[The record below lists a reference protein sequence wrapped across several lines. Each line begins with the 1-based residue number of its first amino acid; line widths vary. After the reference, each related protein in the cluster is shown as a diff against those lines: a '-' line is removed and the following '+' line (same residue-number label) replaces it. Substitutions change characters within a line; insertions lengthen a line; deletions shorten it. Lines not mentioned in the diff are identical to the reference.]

1 MQFER
6 QLANISVPEVIRI
19 DTSAIYHKITIQ
31 ELTELVPQIKWMTYF
46 SELVSPM
53 KINETEA
60 IVSYSMD
67 FFLALG
73 KVLEKTEKRVVRN
86 DAYYMCIIDI
96 IFLSNHNIHKFRL
109 AFVFGLQTL

>member
-1 MQFER
+1 MVQFER

-31 ELTELVPQIKWMTYF
+31 KLTELVPQIKWMTYF

-86 DAYYMCIIDI
+86 SSDGSGMY
-96 IFLSNHNIHKFRL
+96 LKPRFRVL
-109 AFVFGLQTL
+109 EVPWRNGFKAI

>member
-1 MQFER
+1 MVQFER

-86 DAYYMCIIDI
+86 DAYYRK
-96 IFLSNHNIHKFRL
+96 FVLLSRTQVLPALKFKL
-109 AFVFGLQTL
+109 APAS